1 MLQLLEAN
9 EEAFTVSFPA
19 FRALLDARS
28 ARKAQLARAGA
39 AAAAAGAGAGAG
51 AAGAPAGA
59 PAAGARAA
67 GALLKASDLIQT
79 AKATAVEEAV
89 RATYPEMN
97 RDPRL
102 FRTALLAAG
111 SCWDSQLATARGGE
125 GGGGGGTRLE
135 PFVARLPDY
144 SAAGNNT
151 LVLRAEYFALP
162 DERSYAAVHI
172 GPVAPGAAPPNPV
185 REFAQEVH
193 MHVAFRVDPSKSGDL
208 RQRYVQTYRSRG
220 RWEEGANAWDRRAW
234 RAGEWPFVPKR
245 EFWLRLTL
253 APEGCYSYVDGVAM
267 AFTPHPAGG
276 EWRPPSDPH
285 LHVVLPV
292 AGDTAEKP
300 TWRVREAFWGHCA
313 VSAQAAALAAKW
325 RETTG
330 ALPQQRKVAI
340 ADELWVTGI
349 PAAAEEGD
357 LREAFAPYCA
367 VLRVALDGRGGAA
380 VQVGGVLEGG
390 GGGGGGEGGEA
401 AAAAGLLRVVADTHR
416 RAVVLG
422 ATLNVVQ
429 AHRVVEVK

>member
-1 MLQLLEAN
+1 MQVMLQLLEAN
-9 EEAFTVSFPA
+9 EEAFQVAFPA

-28 ARKAQLARAGA
+28 ARKAQQARAGA
-39 AAAAAGAGAGAG
+39 AAAAGA
-51 AAGAPAGA
+51 A
-59 PAAGARAA
+59 PAAAAAAPAAPARAS

-111 SCWDSQLATARGGE
+111 GCWDSQLATARE
-125 GGGGGGTRLE
+125 GGAGGSTRLE

-208 RQRYVQTYRSRG
+208 RQRFVQTYRTRG

-234 RAGEWPFVPKR
+234 RSGEWPFVPKR

-253 APEGCYSYVDGVAM
+253 APEGCYSYVNGVAM
-267 AFTPHPAGG
+267 AYTPHPAGG
-276 EWRPPSDPH
+276 EWRPAADPH

-313 VSAQAAALAAKW
+313 VSAEAAALAAKW

-330 ALPQQRKVAI
+330 ARPQQRKVAI

-380 VQVGGVLEGG
+380 VQVGGVLGGSEGG
-390 GGGGGGEGGEA
+390 AGGGGGGEAGGEA
-401 AAAAGLLRVVADTHR
+401 SGLLRVVADTHR

-429 AHRVVEVK
+429 AHRVVEVGK